1 MRSSIDFLEV
11 GKSSSDTSAFENLLH
26 IDSMSGVEISA
37 RRFYCKI
44 VVDSVFVSLS
54 SEIDFI
60 STDAIILFACRLGVP
75 GYSEVLRIS

>member
-1 MRSSIDFLEV
+1 MEV

-26 IDSMSGVEISA
+26 IYSMSGVEISA
-37 RRFYCKI
+37 RFYCKI

-75 GYSEVLRIS
+75 GYPGILRIS